1 MIKRLI
7 ERLEG
12 AKRVR
17 DEQGAAF
24 IELALCLPMLF
35 VLMFGVI
42 EFSQLILDNQIM
54 TGLSRQGSNIAS
66 REPNMKLQTIVS
78 ALGTQGASLNIGTR
92 GRIIITEVDG
102 TSTKPVIESQAIS
115 TTGIPATSVTAS
127 WIANP
132 RRNIPLN
139 AKTVLKRNPL
149 ASIMESA
156 DLYRDKSD
164 AASFIIHFNTG
175 NEEFVPWLRSELV
188 PHNQDALRALRGLVA
203 DSQQSPSFMVQ
214 DKARVKLCKHLIH
227 RGYLIP
233 A

>member
-1 MIKRLI
+1 MENAAMIKRLI
-7 ERLEG
+7 ERLEW
-12 AKRVR
+12 ATRFE

-24 IELALCLPMLF
+24 VELALCLPMLF

-115 TTGIPATSVTAS
+115 TTGIPATSVTES
-127 WIANP
+127 WISNP

-139 AKTVLKRNPL
+139 AKTLLNAGQPIFVTEIFYSYVPITPVGGFLKMKL
-149 ASIMESA
+149 AST
-156 DLYRDKSD
+156 LYD
-164 AASFIIHFNTG
+164 
-175 NEEFVPWLRSELV
+175 
-188 PHNQDALRALRGLVA
+188 VA
-203 DSQQSPSFMVQ
+203 YF
-214 DKARVKLCKHLIH
+214 
-227 RGYLIP
+227 
-233 A
+233 